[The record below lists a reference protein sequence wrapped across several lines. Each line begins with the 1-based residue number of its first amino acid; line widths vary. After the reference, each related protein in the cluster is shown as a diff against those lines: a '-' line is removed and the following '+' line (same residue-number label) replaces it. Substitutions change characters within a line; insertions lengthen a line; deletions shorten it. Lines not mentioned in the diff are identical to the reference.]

1 MHRQEIFLWV
11 SVTWPVGRAVG
22 LQAWSWWL
30 TPGLHALAALGLLTG
45 GTAAPCPPVLG
56 LPRAAWGRESNC
68 SSN

>member
-1 MHRQEIFLWV
+1 MEGKVVCICFEQ
-11 SVTWPVGRAVG
+11 VGF